1 MPFLIR
7 VFNSTHIGPVYPQ
20 DVLAAITASNYQ
32 TLCRQYGLDP
42 ALIEPSLARLGV
54 LAAPDLA
61 APFFTV
67 VYRANGER
75 PIVVNIED
83 WGLRDLDNET
93 LVPPKGLRDAYLNTV
108 QLVSVELEED
118 QLQDLG
124 LLLAYEVARWAAV
137 QGNGILQGL
146 DGRWYRLNA
155 HKAFLPVGD
164 PD

>member
-7 VFNSTHIGPVYPQ
+7 VFNSIPIGPVDPQ
-20 DVLAAITASNYQ
+20 EVLAAITASNYQ

-42 ALIEPSLARLGV
+42 VLIEPGLSQLSV
-54 LAAPDLA
+54 LTAPDLA

-67 VYRANGER
+67 VYRENGEP
-75 PIVVNIED
+75 PIVVNIDEWD
-83 WGLRDLDNET
+83 ARNFEAVAFVPPAGLRS
-93 LVPPKGLRDAYLNTV
+93 VFFDAV
-108 QLVSVELEED
+108 QLVSIELEED

-124 LLLAYEVARWAAV
+124 LLLAYEVARWAAF
-137 QGNGILQGL
+137 QGKGILLGL

-164 PD
+164 PS

>member
-1 MPFLIR
+1 MPYLIR
-7 VFNSTHIGPVYPQ
+7 VFNTTPISLVDPQ
-20 DVLAAITASNYQ
+20 DVLAAITESNYQ
-32 TLCRQYGLDP
+32 TLCLQYGLDP
-42 ALIEPSLARLGV
+42 ALIEPGLARLGV

-67 VYRANGER
+67 VYREDGKR

-83 WGLRDLDNET
+83 WDSRDFEAKFFL
-93 LVPPKGLRDAYLNTV
+93 PPQPLQVAIQNAV

-124 LLLAYEVARWAAV
+124 LLLAYEMARWAAV
-137 QGNGILQGL
+137 QGKGILLGL

-164 PD
+164 QA